1 MENNFRAATLLS
13 QVALSIQ
20 NRIRPFRRSFSIIL
34 FSLLLG
40 FLVANIFGT
49 FLGVLRN
56 AIAWDGFVIL
66 GIVFFVEVT
75 NYVIYHP
82 LKNRSQQIASDAI
95 KTNKEVTCRIVNS
108 FKIGLLLGFFV
119 EAFKVGS

>member
-1 MENNFRAATLLS
+1 MS
-13 QVALSIQ
+13 QVALSFQ
-20 NRIRPFRRSFSIIL
+20 NRIRPFRSYFSTIL
-34 FSLLLG
+34 LSLLFG
-40 FLVANIFGT
+40 FLLANIFGT

-66 GIVFFVEVT
+66 GILFFVEVT
-75 NYVIYHP
+75 NCLIYHP
-82 LKNRSQQIASDAI
+82 LKIRSQQIAFDSA
-95 KTNKEVTCRIVNS
+95 KRKKEMMYRIVNS

>member
-1 MENNFRAATLLS
+1 MGNNPRGATLLR
-13 QVALSIQ
+13 QVALSFQ
-20 NRIRPFRRSFSIIL
+20 NRIRPLHHSFSTIL
-34 FSLLLG
+34 FSLLFG
-40 FLVANIFGT
+40 FLLANLFGT

-66 GIVFFVEVT
+66 GIVLFIEVT
-75 NYVIYHP
+75 NCLAYNP
-82 LKNRSQQIASDAI
+82 FNNRFQTNASAGV
-95 KTNKEVTCRIVNS
+95 KLNKEVMCRIVNS

>member
-1 MENNFRAATLLS
+1 MGNNLRAATLLS
-13 QVALSIQ
+13 QVALSFQ
-20 NRIRPFRRSFSIIL
+20 NRIRPFRSYFSTIL
-34 FSLLLG
+34 LSLLFG
-40 FLVANIFGT
+40 FLLANIFGT

-66 GIVFFVEVT
+66 GILFFVEVT
-75 NYVIYHP
+75 NYLIYHP
-82 LKNRSQQIASDAI
+82 LKSRSHQIAFDSA
-95 KTNKEVTCRIVNS
+95 KRKKEMMYRIVNS